1 MAFLRAL
8 AASGAVAL
16 GLLAC
21 GGSGDSGD
29 AGADVVYGHHSTDAA
44 PYEAE
49 AATKTPWNRLTPH
62 DGTVLSSP
70 HLRTIYIG
78 ADGIDAS
85 QSFDAYIA
93 WLVASQSWW
102 GAVLAQYKVGYG
114 TLDGF
119 TRIDTNAF
127 FLPGMVQNGF
137 IEWYVLDQRIAQV
150 VHGVASDAGTSDADP
165 DASTSQLPPIPPA
178 DAYVFFLPEGV
189 NVNLGNNEAT
199 CAQAGGYHDYD
210 GQEPYAIIPPCGRY
224 RLVVSH
230 EIAEMV
236 TDPVPGHGWYSDP
249 DQSNS
254 GGEIG
259 DLCNQP
265 TTVEGQQ
272 ATLLWSNK
280 DGDCEPL

>member
-1 MAFLRAL
+1 MAL
-8 AASGAVAL
+8 AA
-16 GLLAC
+16 C
-21 GGSGDSGD
+21 GSSGDSGD
-29 AGADVVYGHHSTDAA
+29 AGADVVYGHHAIDAA
-44 PYEAE
+44 VYEAE

-62 DGTVLSSP
+62 DGDVLSSA
-70 HLRTIYIG
+70 HIRTIYIG
-78 ADGIDAS
+78 ADGVDAS
-85 QSFDAYIA
+85 QSFDAYIT
-93 WLVASQSWW
+93 WLITSQSWW

-114 TLDGF
+114 TFDGF

-137 IEWYVLDQRIAQV
+137 IDWFVLDQRIAQV
-150 VHGVASDAGTSDADP
+150 VHGVTPDAGAGDTDP
-165 DASTSQLPPIPPA
+165 DASTSQPPPIPQA
-178 DAYVFFLPEGV
+178 DAYVFFLPNGV

-210 GQEPYAIIPPCGRY
+210 GQEPYAIIPPCGRS
-224 RLVVSH
+224 RLVISH

-236 TDPVPGHGWYSDP
+236 TDPLPGHGWYSDP
-249 DQSNS
+249 DSTNN